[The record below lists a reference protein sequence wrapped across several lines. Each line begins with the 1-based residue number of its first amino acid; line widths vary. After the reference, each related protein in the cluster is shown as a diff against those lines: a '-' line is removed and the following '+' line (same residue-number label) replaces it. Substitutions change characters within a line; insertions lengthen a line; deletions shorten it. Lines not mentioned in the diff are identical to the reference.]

1 MTWFE
6 IIELTV
12 CAVLSKL
19 TKKKVEEDCPISMN
33 LRSLIVAKVASVSL
47 ESYNSFL
54 MNMPIIMITKTILN
68 PVQSLSKYSS

>member
-12 CAVLSKL
+12 CAVLNKL